1 MIIRA
6 LFTKKN
12 YLKYISHLDLARLFH
27 RSFNRSQIPIK
38 YSEGFNPHP
47 KFSIASPL
55 SLGIE
60 SEGEY
65 IEVDLANNIPIGE
78 FIEKMNY
85 ALPDDIQIIKAVYLD
100 NKNSKTSIVN
110 WAFYKI
116 KFQVFEEKGLDNI
129 SDKIDEWIKKDEILI
144 TKFKKKGKIK
154 TPVEVNIL
162 SLIGNVIVKG
172 IDEKNFIEINTL
184 LKSGEFGNLKP
195 IDFIDAMN
203 RDLALNIDM
212 DSVMLKRLALFAED
226 NGNIYSPL

>member
-27 RSFNRSQIPIK
+27 RSFNRSQISIK

-78 FIEKMNY
+78 FIEKMNK

-110 WAFYKI
+110 WAFYEI
-116 KFQVFEEKGLDNI
+116 KFQVFEESGLVNI
-129 SDKIDEWIKKDEILI
+129 SDKIDEWTKKDEILI

-154 TPVEVNIL
+154 APVEVNII

-172 IDEKNFIEINTL
+172 IDEESFIEINTL
-184 LKSGEFGNLKP
+184 LRSGENGNLKP

-203 RDLALNIDM
+203 RDLTLNIDM